1 MGDNFTNNILRG
13 NEIAKALR
21 EQIAEDIRQRTKQG
35 FRTPMLAVILVGD
48 DPASQVYVRN
58 KKNACEQ
65 VGINT
70 VDYSLLSSISQVE
83 LLALIHKLNLDPT
96 IDGILVQMPLPFQMN
111 PSDIVESI
119 NPDKDVDGFH
129 PYNLGRLAQG
139 RPYLRPCTP
148 AGVMTLL
155 EHTQEKLAGKKATVV
170 GTSNIVGLPMILE
183 LIRVGCTVTTCN
195 KRTRDLA
202 AEVKVADITVVAAGH
217 PNLIKGEWI
226 KPGSIV
232 IDVGM
237 NRLPDGHL
245 CGDVEFDSAK
255 ERAGWITPVPGGVG
269 PMTIASLLSNT
280 LLANINRQLPGNSQT
295 SIYHT

>member
-1 MGDNFTNNILRG
+1 MTANILHG
-13 NEIAKALR
+13 DVIAKKIRA
-21 EQIAEDIRQRTKQG
+21 QIGEDIRLRTKQG
-35 FRTPMLAVILVGD
+35 FRPPMLAVILVGE

-58 KKNACEQ
+58 KKIACEE

-70 VDYSLLSSISQVE
+70 VDYNLSHSISQAE
-83 LLALIHKLNLDPT
+83 LLALINKLNLDPAV
-96 IDGILVQMPLPFQMN
+96 DGILVQLPLPFQMN
-111 PSDIVESI
+111 PSDIVESL
-119 NPDKDVDGFH
+119 NPQKDVDGFH

-139 RPYLRPCTP
+139 RPFLRPCTP
-148 AGVMTLL
+148 AGVMLLL
-155 EHTQEKLAGKKATVV
+155 EQTQEKLAGKKATVV

-195 KRTRDLA
+195 KKTRDLA
-202 AEVKVADITVVAAGH
+202 AEVGGADITVVAAGS
-217 PNLIKGEWI
+217 PGLIKGAWI

-237 NRLPDGHL
+237 NRLGDGRL
-245 CGDVEFDSAK
+245 TGDVEFTAAQ

-280 LLANINRQLPGNSQT
+280 LLANIHHQMNTN
-295 SIYHT
+295 